1 MCLGP
6 PPFPPPRQG
15 PGVHA
20 THPRA
25 VVTSRRT
32 PEKANHSA
40 ENPVGTQKGRSEST
54 ALRWPSDRFIN
65 CTVVV
70 VRALLRMAF
79 DRQGTAGS
87 ERSS

>member
-70 VRALLRMAF
+70 VRALLRMALG
-79 DRQGTAGS
+79 RQGTAGS